1 MMMCGCWHW
10 LISGSGKR
18 TMYDEITNECS
29 TLNAS
34 KHFVT
39 IHDIPDYKTLV
50 LISTSSTSDKREQ
63 VKFDLRVRT
72 PDVQVQQ
79 HVWLYA
85 VFLLTG
91 IKLSS
96 VQDIHILLPLII
108 KNHVF
113 LQQDMWLHD
122 GQLYVD
128 YNKGIFDVRSLIQ
141 SYMNKLLHPQTEMT
155 TLVE

>member
-10 LISGSGKR
+10 LITGSGKR

-29 TLNAS
+29 TLNPS
-34 KHFVT
+34 KHYVT

-50 LISTSSTSDKREQ
+50 LISTSDKRKQ
-63 VKFDLRVRT
+63 IRFDLRVQT

-79 HVWLYA
+79 HVWLYI

-122 GQLYVD
+122 GHLYMD
-128 YNKGIFDVRSLIQ
+128 YNNGTFDVRSLIHI
-141 SYMNKLLHPQTEMT
+141 YMDKFRVPQTEMAT
-155 TLVE
+155 FVE